1 MSTTLAKVST
11 RLSNAEK
18 HPGIPDQKK
27 KWFLPAEMAAARAA
41 EKVLKDTKAAAEL
54 ATPSIIADV
63 EDRMAMADK
72 DYDKNAA
79 QPVPTEIT
87 QVVCPICRTRVFANL
102 EQDDNDE
109 VHKGQP

>member
-18 HPGIPDQKK
+18 RPGIPDQKK
-27 KWFLPAEMAAARAA
+27 KQCSPAEMAAARAA
-41 EKVLKDTKAAAEL
+41 EKALKDMKAAAAL
-54 ATPSIIADV
+54 AAPSIIADD

-79 QPVPTEIT
+79 QPVPAEIT
-87 QVVCPICRTRVFANL
+87 RVHQ
-102 EQDDNDE
+102 E
-109 VHKGQP
+109 KP